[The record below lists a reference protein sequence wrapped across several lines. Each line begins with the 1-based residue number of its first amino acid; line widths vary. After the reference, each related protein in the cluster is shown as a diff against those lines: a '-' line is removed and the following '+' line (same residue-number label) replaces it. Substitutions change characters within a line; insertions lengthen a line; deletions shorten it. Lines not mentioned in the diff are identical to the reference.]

1 MGMLVVMMSSVCTQ
15 RVKRWKRI
23 PFAVARSLFVIGLA
37 LGASVVSGQRGTAGF
52 PDADRQTL
60 LNVMQQHCA
69 DCHANGESEG
79 GFAIEQLDWDLT
91 QVAVFDQWETIHDRL
106 EAGEMPP
113 PEVSELDDAARQE
126 VLKKVASPLFAVHSQ
141 RKGTVLRR
149 LNRREYEN
157 TVNDLFGTNL
167 ALAAMLP
174 EDARSHEFDNV
185 GQALGLSMVHM
196 QRYLEAGDK
205 VLDAAIASR
214 TEAPKVETK
223 TVWYKDTREAE
234 THVGKSWKLL
244 DDDYMVRFAGGGY
257 PSGMVRR
264 TDFGQAGYY
273 RITVTGYAHQSD
285 QPIIYSIGGT
295 SFAAGSE
302 KPIYG
307 FFQAPPNEPTTVQLV
322 AWIEPRYM
330 VQIEPYGLSMS
341 GFRRGDPIEDY
352 KGPGLAIGEVKVE
365 GPLVDRFPSAGHEL
379 IFTGI
384 KRQEI
389 PPRNPNDR
397 KKPWYKPKFEVVSED
412 VETDVRRALERV
424 GNQLFRRPVK
434 SETVDEMLSLFQ
446 RRIAAGDSIEV
457 ALRTSV
463 QAMMCSPQFLFLQE
477 EPGPLDNYALAS
489 RLSYFLHRSVPDT
502 ALRELAE
509 QGRLVD
515 PKVLTQQ
522 TLRLM
527 DGEHFTRFIDDFCD
541 NWLDLRQ
548 MDFTVPDRK
557 LFPEFDLFLRHS
569 MPLETKAFVR
579 HLLEQ
584 NLPIRNLV
592 QSDFAMLNRRLA
604 EHYGLPEL
612 KSEKI
617 MPVKL
622 PPDSLRGGLLSQA
635 AILKVTANGTNTS
648 PVVRGV
654 WVSERLLGKTPPPPP
669 PGVPGVE
676 PDIRGANT
684 LRELLDKHR
693 DSSNCRACHAKID
706 PPGFALECFNP
717 IGGFRERY
725 RSVGEGDRVDR
736 VILGRKVNYRF
747 GPPVDASGE
756 LPDGNQFANFQEFRR
771 LLADQDEQLARAFV
785 GKLATFASGREL
797 GFSDRQ
803 EVQRIV
809 DLTANDGYRMR
820 DLLLAVIQSSIFRQ
834 K

>member
-1 MGMLVVMMSSVCTQ
+1 MMSCACNQ
-15 RVKRWKRI
+15 LLRHWKRI
-23 PFAVARSLFVIGLA
+23 PLVIALLIVTGVAQAQVQPVLNA
-37 LGASVVSGQRGTAGF
+37 QQATAGF
-52 PDADRQTL
+52 ADSDRQEL
-60 LNVMQQHCA
+60 RHLMQQHCV
-69 DCHANGESEG
+69 DCHANGQSEG
-79 GFAIEQLDWDLT
+79 GFAIEQLDWDLAR
-91 QVAVFDQWETIHDRL
+91 VAVFDQWETIHDRI
-106 EAGEMPP
+106 ESGEMPP
-113 PEVSELDDAARQE
+113 TQASELDDASRQE
-126 VLKKVASPLFAVHSQ
+126 FVQTVATPLFAVHAH

-149 LNRREYEN
+149 LNRQEYEN

-185 GQALGLSMVHM
+185 GQSLGLSMVHL
-196 QRYLEAGDK
+196 QRYLEAGNK

-214 TEAPKVETK
+214 TEAEKVETK
-223 TVWYKDTREAE
+223 TVWYKDTREAS

-244 DDDYMVRFAGGGY
+244 DDGYMVRFAGGGY
-257 PSGMVRR
+257 PSGMVRG
-264 TDFGQAGYY
+264 TDFGKAGYY

-285 QPIIYSIGGT
+285 QPIVFSIGGT
-295 SFAAGSE
+295 SFAAGSD

-307 FFQAPPNEPTTVQLV
+307 FYQAPSGEPTTVQLV
-322 AWIEPRYM
+322 TWIEPRYM

-341 GFRRGDPIEDY
+341 GFRRGDPIDQY
-352 KGPGLAIGEVKVE
+352 QGPGLAIGEIKVE
-365 GPLVDRFPSAGHEL
+365 GPLVDRFPSVGHDL
-379 IFTGI
+379 IFTGMG
-384 KRQEI
+384 RREI

-397 KKPWYKPKFEVVSED
+397 TKSWYKPAFEIVSED
-412 VETDVRRALERV
+412 LEADVRRALVRV
-424 GNQLFRRPVK
+424 GDQLFRRPVQP
-434 SETVDEMLSLFQ
+434 ETVDEMFALFQ
-446 RRIAAGDSIEV
+446 RRVDAGDSHEI

-463 QAMMCSPQFLFLQE
+463 LAMMCSPQFLFLQE
-477 EPGPLDNYALAS
+477 KPGQLDDHALAS
-489 RLSYFLHRSVPDT
+489 RLAYFLHRSSPDET
-502 ALRELAE
+502 LRQLAQ

-515 PKVLTQQ
+515 PNVLTQQ
-522 TLRLM
+522 TQRM
-527 DGEHFTRFIDDFCD
+527 MNSDRFARFIDDFCD

-548 MDFTVPDRK
+548 MDFTAPDRK
-557 LFPEFDLFLRHS
+557 LFPEYDLFLRHS

-579 HLLEQ
+579 HLLVK

-592 QSDFAMLNRRLA
+592 QSDFAMLNCRLA

-617 MPVKL
+617 QLVKL

-676 PDIRGANT
+676 PDIRGAST
-684 LRELLDKHR
+684 LRELLAKHR

-717 IGGFRERY
+717 IGGFRDRY
-725 RSVGEGDRVDR
+725 RSLGEGDRVDR
-736 VILGRKVNYRF
+736 VILGRKVNYRL

-756 LPDGNQFANFQEFRR
+756 ESDGNRFANFQEFRQ

-809 DLTANDGYRMR
+809 DSTAETGYRAR
-820 DLLLAVIQSSIFRQ
+820 DLLMAVVKSSIFRQ